1 MKSLRFHWICLFLL
15 SVCLLLWYNHVTRSG
30 RAMKTGL
37 RGYVR
42 VHPNTRSASY
52 FLDFRC
58 GRCAVVSSSGQ
69 MLGGAR
75 GQEIDGQDCV
85 IRMNAAPSVGYE
97 ADVGNRTSLRVVSH
111 TSVPH
116 LVRQQGY
123 FFGREAET
131 RYVIWGPEKNMREDG
146 KGKIFNA
153 LVTLAK
159 KYPQSH
165 IYTVTREKVQ
175 YCDSVFQNETG
186 KNRMKSGAFLSTGFF
201 TMILALEVCDSVLV
215 YGMIDGS
222 YCSNAN
228 HSFVPY
234 HYYEPSRLD
243 ECRMYRTHEHAKR
256 GGHRFITEKLIYSR
270 WASPGKLR
278 FVYPPWSQQEHQQD

>member
-1 MKSLRFHWICLFLL
+1 MKSQRFYWLCLVLL
-15 SVCLLLWYNHVTRSG
+15 SVCLILWYRYMMRSG
-30 RAMKTGL
+30 FAMKTGL
-37 RGYVR
+37 QGYVR
-42 VHPNTRSASY
+42 IHPKTRSKSNL
-52 FLDFRC
+52 LDFHC

-69 MLGGAR
+69 MLGGGR
-75 GQEIDGQDCV
+75 GPEIDQQDCV
-85 IRMNAAPSVGYE
+85 IRMNVAPTAGYE

-111 TSVPH
+111 TSVPL

-123 FFGREAET
+123 FFRREADT
-131 RYVIWGPEKNMREDG
+131 KYVIWGPEKNMRQDG
-146 KGKIFNA
+146 KGKTFNA

-159 KYPQSH
+159 KYPHSH
-165 IYTVTREKVQ
+165 VHTITREKVQ

-201 TMILALEVCDSVLV
+201 TMILALEVCDSILV

-234 HYYEPSRLD
+234 HYYEPLRLD
-243 ECRMYRTHEHAKR
+243 ECRMYRVHEHAKR

-270 WASPGKLR
+270 WASQGKLR
-278 FVYPPWSQQEHQQD
+278 FVYPPWTTQEHQPP

>member
-1 MKSLRFHWICLFLL
+1 MCSQ
-15 SVCLLLWYNHVTRSG
+15 
-30 RAMKTGL
+30 
-37 RGYVR
+37 
-42 VHPNTRSASY
+42 

-85 IRMNAAPSVGYE
+85 IRMNAAPTVGYE

-201 TMILALEVCDSVLV
+201 TMILALEVCDSILV

-222 YCSNAN
+222 YCSNTN

-270 WASPGKLR
+270 WASQGKLR
-278 FVYPPWSQQEHQQD
+278 FVYPAWSQQEHQRD